1 MAHEVQMVDQVASVV
16 QVQADQ
22 KVLKVTMAP
31 KVHPD
36 TVATLGQ
43 MVNQAES

>member
-1 MAHEVQMVDQVASVV
+1 MVHEVQMVDQVALVV

-22 KVLKVTMAP
+22 KVLKVPMAL

-43 MVNQAES
+43 MENRAEL